1 MSGAR
6 CPNCG
11 KADWPL
17 NFEPVLTKVGDGC
30 PACNPDFA
38 ESVP

>member
-6 CPNCG
+6 CPDCG
-11 KADWPL
+11 KADWPM
-17 NFEPVLTKVGDGC
+17 NFEPILKRAEGC
-30 PACNPDFA
+30 PACNESFA